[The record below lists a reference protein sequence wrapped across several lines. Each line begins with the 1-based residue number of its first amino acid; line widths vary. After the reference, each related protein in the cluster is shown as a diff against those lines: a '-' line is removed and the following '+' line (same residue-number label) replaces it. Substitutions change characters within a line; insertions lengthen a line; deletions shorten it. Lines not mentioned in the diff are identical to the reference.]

1 VVLSEG
7 NSDGEGIGRT
17 ETRSLA
23 IAKPMNHTKID
34 KARTAAINQAASLI
48 VIALAPLAAV
58 IGIAVMSVPSADAG
72 VGLTHCARKSD
83 SVQFK
88 ACVSTDFPST
98 TSIHD

>member
-1 VVLSEG
+1 MVLSEG

-48 VIALAPLAAV
+48 VIALAPLTAV

-72 VGLTHCARKSD
+72 VGFTHCVQKND
-83 SVQFK
+83 SVQSK
-88 ACVSTDFPST
+88 AWQSTRRLST